1 MIMVSRKKLLW
12 VINKNLRKKS
22 NFIKGKM
29 LFFMII
35 QVINQKNLTIKIIII
50 IEIVIIIAKITSI
63 TVPLMTILII
73 TKALRKSTINLKN
86 LWEIKDLFNRGL

>member
-1 MIMVSRKKLLW
+1 
-12 VINKNLRKKS
+12 
-22 NFIKGKM
+22 
-29 LFFMII
+29 MII

-73 TKALRKSTINLKN
+73 TKALRKSTISLKN
-86 LWEIKDLFNRGL
+86 L